1 MKTAMLRR
9 MQAYQATALFSVL
22 FALLGFSYNVWRMEI
37 SEQNNNVRTAS
48 FEMLKELS
56 ELEQLVY
63 IAHYDQDLQAGSPR
77 KGWIKVGL
85 INELSLLL
93 DPQVAMQAKALHGV
107 WSAHWPTLHD
117 QQASAEAVVNAIEQ
131 VRTALRQVLI
141 NLD

>member
-117 QQASAEAVVNAIEQ
+117 QKASAEAVVNAIDQ